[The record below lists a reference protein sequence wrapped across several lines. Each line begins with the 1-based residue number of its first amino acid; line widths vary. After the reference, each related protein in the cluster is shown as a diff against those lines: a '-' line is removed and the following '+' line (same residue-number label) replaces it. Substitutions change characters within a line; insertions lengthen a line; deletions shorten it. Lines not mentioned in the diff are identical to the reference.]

1 MELGLLVFTIAH
13 IAFVAYETFKCCYIH
28 DTGLSVKDMREW
40 IKYIKH
46 LEHEEA
52 RKCFEDETSKA
63 CEDARAKLQE
73 ARSIVEML

>member
-1 MELGLLVFTIAH
+1 MLVFTMAL
-13 IAFVAYETFKCCYIH
+13 IAFVAYETYKCCKVH
-28 DTGLSVKDMREW
+28 DTSMSVKDMREW

-52 RKCFEDETSKA
+52 RMCSEDETSKA
-63 CEDARAKLQE
+63 CEDACAKLQE